1 MTPVA
6 ANKWMEDNMMPNY
19 PIGDIKV
26 DGKIVEGI
34 DANRLVLDH
43 PLTVQQ

>member
-1 MTPVA
+1 MF
-6 ANKWMEDNMMPNY
+6 PNY

-34 DANRLVLDH
+34 GTDRLVVDH
-43 PLTVQQ
+43 PLTVVQ